1 MDLRKLWVRNQ
12 IRHFKN
18 RQMSLTTDR
27 NDPGLNKVKDNG
39 QQETY
44 IVLSEEERAKGFVR
58 PVRKE
63 YQHVGKEVDREGTI
77 ENLED
82 HLTEGSAKYY
92 SREQGYVAFLKY
104 PESRSP
110 LNGKYIKQD
119 ELDAFN
125 NKADRVGG
133 CMAITKMHADIAET
147 YARNPKFY
155 GRTFCVG
162 CGTHLP
168 VNEFIWRG
176 TTEEVGS

>member
-1 MDLRKLWVRNQ
+1 
-12 IRHFKN
+12 
-18 RQMSLTTDR
+18 MSLTTDP
-27 NDPGLNKVKDNG
+27 NHPGINKTKEDG
-39 QQETY
+39 QNEAY
-44 IVLSEEERAKGFVR
+44 IILSEEERAKGFVR
-58 PVRKE
+58 PVRKS
-63 YQHVGKEVDREGTI
+63 YQHVGRKVDRDGTI
-77 ENLED
+77 EPLED
-82 HLTEGSAKYY
+82 HLHEGIEKYY
-92 SREQGYVAFLKY
+92 GRDKGYVAYLKY

-110 LNGKYIKQD
+110 LAGSYIKQD

-133 CMAITKMHADIAET
+133 CMAITTMNEAIAET

-155 GRTFCVG
+155 GATFCTG